1 MRRNQHRALR
11 GYGQMF
17 RDEWGKLAGAQT
29 RQKRKNWA
37 YHNSMPP

>member
-11 GYGQMF
+11 GYGLMF
-17 RDEWGKLAGAQT
+17 RDESGRLAGPQT
-29 RQKRKNWA
+29 RQKRA